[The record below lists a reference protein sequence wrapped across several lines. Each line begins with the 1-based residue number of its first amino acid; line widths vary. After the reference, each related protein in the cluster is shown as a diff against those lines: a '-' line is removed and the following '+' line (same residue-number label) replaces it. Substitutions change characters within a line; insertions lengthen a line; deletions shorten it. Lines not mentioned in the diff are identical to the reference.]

1 MQPRLLGDRA
11 SPTRTARAARAEQLV
26 LLGQLSR
33 GAAALDGEVEPERA
47 FADAQEQLVT
57 GLSPQPVLEP
67 PAPEPAQTVIP
78 PEEKKEWVA
87 ALLAAARSFKPRSA
101 PGPSG
106 LTGDLLQAMLAE
118 DAGLVVGVLAE
129 LIPHILVAPPAAL
142 SCSRLAVIVK
152 HKPDGR
158 RKARAV
164 ACGECV
170 MRLIER
176 AVVQRWGARLRES
189 ARHSTAH
196 MRDGALRTAVVMQ
209 NIIAHGQ
216 PMASLDAK
224 RAFDAVAHTAVRAA
238 LGATVWRAT
247 AQGTA
252 LGPYLFSIVC
262 ERAARAA
269 AGAGAGVRVVQYLD
283 NLYISAPDAAT
294 LAGVTGPPPPAPRAL
309 RGLSSWCCWASSAA
323 ELLRW
328 MARSSPKELSP
339 TRRSSWSLVYPP
351 SRCWN
356 RQHRSLLRR

>member
-1 MQPRLLGDRA
+1 M
-11 SPTRTARAARAEQLV
+11 

-118 DAGLVVGVLAE
+118 DAGLVGVLAE

-142 SCSRLAVIVK
+142 SRSRLAVIVK

-238 LGATVWRAT
+238 LGATVWACHCTGYRSRPVPLLYRLRA
-247 AQGTA
+247 G
-252 LGPYLFSIVC
+252 C
-262 ERAARAA
+262 
-269 AGAGAGVRVVQYLD
+269 AGGRGSRGRGA
-283 NLYISAPDAAT
+283 
-294 LAGVTGPPPPAPRAL
+294 
-309 RGLSSWCCWASSAA
+309 
-323 ELLRW
+323 
-328 MARSSPKELSP
+328 
-339 TRRSSWSLVYPP
+339 RRSVP
-351 SRCWN
+351 R
-356 RQHRSLLRR
+356 